1 MTKLM
6 TAATAALTLLAA
18 ASAHAETKGL
28 NMVSTTL
35 RYETQD
41 LANSTGAEK
50 MLTRIDRVARQL
62 CASNSPVE
70 RHADAQSRR
79 CRAQAITRAVDMLA
93 APLVTAAYQGRQVEV
108 ATR

>member
-28 NMVSTTL
+28 SMVSTTL
-35 RYETQD
+35 TYETQD
-41 LANSTGAEK
+41 LASTAGAEK
-50 MLTRIDRVARQL
+50 MLVRIDLAARRL
-62 CASNSPVE
+62 CAASSPVV
-70 RHADAQSRR
+70 RPVNAQSRL
-79 CRAQAITRAVDMLA
+79 CRAKAVARAVDMLA